1 MTITEV
7 AKLAGVSKATVSRV
21 INNSGYVR
29 EDTRRR
35 IEAVIAEHKYSPA
48 ASAVSLSKKETS
60 TIGVIVPEIHNV
72 VYADIL
78 RGITKEADKNDLSV
92 ILFDTRN
99 DLNREARALQTLG
112 QQWVRGMI
120 LGPSAD
126 YSQSRQGQEIYKR
139 LMEMNIPTVIV
150 DRDFDNMAW
159 DAVIYENYQ
168 SSYTAA
174 VELIKAGNTRL
185 GIITGDMNLKIARDR
200 FRGFMDGAQSCGIEV
215 LEKDIIYGDF
225 TRLRA
230 YELSKMLFSRG
241 DWPEAIFTSN
251 NLTSL
256 GLVKAARECGV
267 EIGRDIAVIGNDF
280 VHEFDYLGIPFSVV
294 RRDNGEMGRQ
304 AVQMLVNR
312 LENPKKSRSIVMIP
326 FETDLQGTEKRA

>member
-1 MTITEV
+1 MTISEV
-7 AKLAGVSKATVSRV
+7 ARLAGVSKATVSRV

-35 IEAVIAEHKYSPA
+35 VEKIINQYQYSPA

-78 RGITKEADKNDLSV
+78 RGITKEADKNDLSI

-99 DLNREARALQTLG
+99 DMKREARALQTLG

-126 YSQSRQGQEIYKR
+126 YAQSSQGQEIYKR
-139 LMEMNIPTVIV
+139 LTEMNIPTVIV

-159 DAVIYENYQ
+159 DAVVYENYR
-168 SSYTAA
+168 SSYAAA
-174 VELIKAGNTRL
+174 VELVKAGNRRL
-185 GIITGDMNLKIARDR
+185 GVITGDMNLKIARDR
-200 FRGFMDGAQSCGIEV
+200 LHGFIDGAASCGIEV
-215 LEKDIIYGDF
+215 QEKDIIYGDF
-225 TRLRA
+225 TRMRA
-230 YELSKMLFSRG
+230 YELSKALFERG
-241 DWPEAIFTSN
+241 DLPDGIYTSN

-256 GLVKAARECGV
+256 GFVKAARECGV

-280 VHEFDYLGIPFSVV
+280 VHEFDYLGIPFSTVC
-294 RRDNGEMGRQ
+294 RDNGEMGRR
-304 AVQMLVNR
+304 AVQMLVSR
-312 LENPKKSRSIVMIP
+312 LNNPEQERSTAMIP